1 MSKAPAGQLDL
12 FATAN
17 TEKETFA
24 PVNAPEE
31 PESMVTI
38 GVVDLQEDT
47 KPQATERKIN
57 NLEYELSCFCG
68 TEEYHRWSGIFRRHV
83 LTDGVKYLAD
93 QAGAYWLMDLIASY
107 QCESRMRRNTFQCW
121 TLKVDLKTQKAVVA
135 CDNGNGKILA
145 EQKIEY
151 TDFPLEEIT
160 LYLIDDAGQY
170 AIILLPN
177 EY

>member
-17 TEKETFA
+17 T
-24 PVNAPEE
+24 PEE
-31 PESMVTI
+31 PESLETI
-38 GVVDLQEDT
+38 GVVDLQEDIRH
-47 KPQATERKIN
+47 QASERKAN

-68 TEEYHRWSGIFRRHV
+68 TEEYHRWNSIFRRHV

-107 QCESRMRRNTFQCW
+107 QCEAHMRRNTFQCW
-121 TLKVDLKTQKAVVA
+121 VLKVDLKTQKAVVT

-151 TDFPLEEIT
+151 TDFPLEEIK
-160 LYLIDDAGQY
+160 LYMIDDGGQY
-170 AIILLPN
+170 AVILLPN

>member
-1 MSKAPAGQLDL
+1 MSKTLASQLDL
-12 FATAN
+12 FTNTN

-24 PVNAPEE
+24 PANAPEE
-31 PESMVTI
+31 TENMITI
-38 GVVDLQEDT
+38 GVVDLQEVS
-47 KPQATERKIN
+47 KPRLPESKVN

-68 TEEYHRWSGIFRRHV
+68 TEEYHRWNSIFRRHV

-93 QAGAYWLMDLIASY
+93 QTGAYWLMDLIASY

-151 TDFPLEEIT
+151 TDFPLEEIK
-160 LYLIDDAGQY
+160 LYMIDDGGQY
-170 AIILLPN
+170 AVILLPN